1 MWVESVSLTN
11 IKCFDEQII
20 ALGTSRS
27 KYKWVTLLGENGG
40 GKSTVLQALALL
52 LAGPEGANQLTKPG
66 GWLKDE
72 STPGK
77 IGAKIH
83 QGSNDPGR
91 FGGDQ
96 REHTVFS
103 YEYLITG
110 AQPITIGKGEN
121 EKTYNTPTIL
131 EGEDKVKRLSWL
143 RENALLPKG
152 KGWFAAG
159 YGAFRRLTRKTGQIN
174 LPAMQTPERF
184 TNFISQ
190 FEEDEPLTAFEQWLL
205 YLDVLILR
213 NSDNGKRAEKQ
224 RDTAIAAI
232 NSLLPQG
239 TTYGGIDENLKIW
252 FSVGGVKVPTPGLAD
267 GYRSVLAL
275 AGDLI
280 WRLIEAFPESKKPLE
295 EEGVVLID
303 ELDIHLHPVWQRNIA
318 GWLQTVFPN
327 LQFIVATHSPLIAAG
342 AGQEAVTYRLQQDS
356 EGTVS
361 CTEVKNIAFKD
372 VDTILQGD
380 AFGLVS
386 TYSPTAERAMEDYLT
401 LKSKTRS
408 TSEEKKFKQ
417 LSLFAKE
424 MFSGS
429 NAYSQED
436 QQLRAEI
443 IEHLK
448 SKVL

>member
-1 MWVESVSLTN
+1 MWVEAFSLEN
-11 IKCFDEQII
+11 IKCFDSQTIV
-20 ALGTSRS
+20 LGTAKS

-83 QGSNDPGR
+83 QGANDPGL
-91 FGGDQ
+91 FGGNQ

-110 AQPITIGKGEN
+110 TQPIAIGKGKN

-224 RDTAIAAI
+224 RDTAIEAI
-232 NSLLPQG
+232 NSLLPEG

-252 FSVGGVKVPTPGLAD
+252 FSVGGITVPTPGLAD

-280 WRLIEAFPESKKPLE
+280 WRLIEAFPESKTPLK

-356 EGTVS
+356 GGAVT
-361 CTEVKNIAFKD
+361 CTEVKNIAFED

-401 LKSKTRS
+401 LKTKTRN
-408 TSEEKKFKQ
+408 TSEEKKFKH

-424 MFSGS
+424 MFAGS

-436 QQLRAEI
+436 QKLRAEI

-448 SKVL
+448 SKAL